1 MVEDIRRWTHRHSRI
16 VYSFLVGITSGILV
30 FVLAYF
36 TTRQELAAKAIR
48 YGVQVT
54 GHSDIGEDLAWLFC
68 GIAIGAS
75 VTCLAWWR
83 DRKAQSVGLE
93 KAHILNRLL
102 ADPTSPTVQEPEGSL
117 PDADMRP

>member
-1 MVEDIRRWTHRHSRI
+1 MVKDIRRWTHRHSRV
-16 VYSFLVGITSGILV
+16 VYSSLVGITSGILV
-30 FVLAYF
+30 FVLAFF
-36 TTRQELAAKAIR
+36 TTRQELTAKAIR

-93 KAHILNRLL
+93 KAHILNRLIS
-102 ADPTSPTVQEPEGSL
+102 DPPSPNAQEPEGSL
-117 PDADMRP
+117 QDADMRS